1 MTENMDGS
9 MEEIKDSA
17 DRGFGQDIS
26 ELIRRKKEETA
37 AENAA
42 DGTAGTNGTAS
53 SQEVSISDG
62 DIARLTERKRREA
75 AAEDEAGRN
84 SFSSIIRDIA
94 ERSGFDLTEED
105 PYAGMS
111 YEDFRRMNDRA
122 ALRDNESV
130 IADGRR
136 ERAARLLEETDI
148 NPDWTFSRMTVDS
161 GNQAVVM
168 AAEQYINDFIS
179 CMRQRKEREEL
190 SREAERGYSD
200 AIMRLASVPKRHF
213 PSLLIWGEYGV
224 GKSMLAGSIAHELLK
239 KGITV
244 IFSQFADIIR
254 KIYYTKNEHNLGYQR
269 QLENVDLLIIDEV
282 GVDRREV
289 NENQA
294 MLLGKILRTRYNR
307 GLGAI
312 LITNQKPDESG
323 GKSQLHMSLTDYS
336 YESIKMLNPL
346 VLELRGRNRR
356 RVLTT
361 DSLHREMRQIAR
373 EASAKKKAA
382 AAGRGRSGT
391 AAAPAPASPG
401 QAPLDQPAERSRGQA
416 AGQAPG
422 QEFHGER
429 GSVSGYR
436 EEPQRREP
444 SAPPEIMTGSDYAGY

>member
-254 KIYYTKNEHNLGYQR
+254 KIYYTKNEDNLGYQR

-382 AAGRGRSGT
+382 AAGRERSGT

-401 QAPLDQPAERSRGQA
+401 QAPLDQPAERSRRQA

>member
-94 ERSGFDLTEED
+94 ERSGFDLTEDD

-254 KIYYTKNEHNLGYQR
+254 KIYYTKNEDNLGYQR

>member
-62 DIARLTERKRREA
+62 DIALLTERKRREA

-254 KIYYTKNEHNLGYQR
+254 KIYYTKNEDNLGYQR

-323 GKSQLHMSLTDYS
+323 GKSQLHMSITDYS